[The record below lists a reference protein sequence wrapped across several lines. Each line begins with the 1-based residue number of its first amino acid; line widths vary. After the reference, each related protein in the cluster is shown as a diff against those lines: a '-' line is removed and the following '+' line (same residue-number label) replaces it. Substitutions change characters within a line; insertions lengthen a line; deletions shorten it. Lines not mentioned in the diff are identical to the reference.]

1 MPPALPSVPL
11 IDDDT
16 AAFMQR
22 GVSVIVGS
30 RSSASPAQAS
40 LMRAVGCRVSPDRR
54 AVTVLLHA
62 PPCRALLDD
71 IRATGQVAVVFSQ
84 PSTHRTLQ
92 FKARDARLGEA
103 TPQDWALASQ
113 YQQAFAREVEPLGIS
128 KEFAM
133 AIMGW
138 RPADL
143 MALHFTPVEAYDQT
157 PGPRAGTRLEPAA

>member
-1 MPPALPSVPL
+1 MPPAVPPFPL
-11 IDDDT
+11 IDEDT

-30 RSSASPAQAS
+30 RSSALPAQAS
-40 LMRAVGCRVSPDRR
+40 LMRAVGCRVAADRR
-54 AVTVLLHA
+54 TVTVLLHA
-62 PPCRALLDD
+62 PLCRALLDD
-71 IRATGQVAVVFSQ
+71 IRATGLVAVVFSQ
-84 PSTHRTLQ
+84 PTTHRTLQ
-92 FKARDARLGEA
+92 LKASNAHLGEA

-113 YQQAFAREVEPLGIS
+113 YQQAFAREVEPLGFP
-128 KEFAM
+128 KDFAM

-143 MALHFTPVEAYDQT
+143 VALHFSPAEAFDQT